1 MQPTMRYPAPDSYE
15 NTPAPPVETTNT
27 SYTNSQVYPQ
37 HNFETRQTTEFKKTS
52 ADNPFR
58 CKSSQSSVQDE
69 TEAATNKGVD
79 TFKAL
84 LVGQG
89 EGPSGDLLRR
99 LEEAISKGDHK

>member
-27 SYTNSQVYPQ
+27 SYTNS
-37 HNFETRQTTEFKKTS
+37 QTTEFKKTS

-69 TEAATNKGVD
+69 TEAATNKGVN

-99 LEEAISKGDHK
+99 LEDAISKGDHK